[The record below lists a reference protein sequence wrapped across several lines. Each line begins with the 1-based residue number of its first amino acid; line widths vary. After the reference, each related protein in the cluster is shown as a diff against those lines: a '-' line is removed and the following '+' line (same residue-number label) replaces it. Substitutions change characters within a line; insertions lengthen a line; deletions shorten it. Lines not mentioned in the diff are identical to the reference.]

1 MPTASSLSLSTGGYV
16 QQFRQQQA
24 QRTADQAAQN
34 AQSLQSQARTARF
47 DAARAQQNARELE
60 IMAGQAQS
68 EANRIN
74 VNVKAATNIETAQT
88 NLQTSYDRLPDQ
100 ITTAKADTYTA
111 PNTISSVST
120 ANVGTVVNTT
130 A

>member
-1 MPTASSLSLSTGGYV
+1 MQTASSLSLSTGGYV

-34 AQSLQSQARTARF
+34 AQSLQSQARAARQ
-47 DAARAQQNARELE
+47 DAARAQQSARELE
-60 IMAGQAQS
+60 IQAGKAQS
-68 EANRIN
+68 EASRLSIN
-74 VNVKAATNIETAQT
+74 ARAATNIETAQT

-100 ITTAKADTYTA
+100 IAVAKSDTYTA
-111 PNTISSVST
+111 PNTTSVSS
-120 ANVGTVVNTT
+120 ASIGTIVDTT

>member
-1 MPTASSLSLSTGGYV
+1 MPTASSLSLSTGGYI

-34 AQSLQSQARTARF
+34 AQSLQSQARSARL
-47 DAARAQQNARELE
+47 DAARAQQNARDLE
-60 IMAGQAQS
+60 IKAGQAQS
-68 EANRIN
+68 EASRIGIN
-74 VNVKAATNIETAQT
+74 VRAASSIETAQT

-100 ITTAKADTYTA
+100 IVAAKADTYSA
-111 PNTISSVST
+111 PNTTSSAST
-120 ANVGTVVNTT
+120 ASIGTVVDTT

>member
-24 QRTADQAAQN
+24 QRSADQAAQN
-34 AQSLQSQARTARF
+34 AQSLQSQARAARQ

-60 IMAGQAQS
+60 IQAGTAQS
-68 EANRIN
+68 EASRLGIN
-74 VNVKAATNIETAQT
+74 VRAASNIETAQT

-100 ITTAKADTYTA
+100 IVTAKADTYSA
-111 PNTISSVST
+111 PNATAVST
-120 ANVGTVVNTT
+120 ASIGSVVDTT

>member
-34 AQSLQSQARTARF
+34 AQSLQSQARIARQ

-60 IMAGQAQS
+60 IQAGQARS
-68 EANRIN
+68 EASRLSIN
-74 VNVKAATNIETAQT
+74 VRAATNIETAQT

-100 ITTAKADTYTA
+100 IVAAKADTYTA
-111 PNTISSVST
+111 PNSTATVST

>member
-1 MPTASSLSLSTGGYV
+1 
-16 QQFRQQQA
+16 
-24 QRTADQAAQN
+24 
-34 AQSLQSQARTARF
+34 
-47 DAARAQQNARELE
+47 
-60 IMAGQAQS
+60 MAGQAQS

>member
-24 QRTADQAAQN
+24 QRNADQAAQN
-34 AQSLQSQARTARF
+34 AQSLQSQARSARL

-60 IMAGQAQS
+60 IQAGQAQS

-100 ITTAKADTYTA
+100 IVAAKSDTYTA
-111 PNTISSVST
+111 PNATAVS
-120 ANVGTVVNTT
+120 AASIGTVVDTT